1 MEHSTD
7 CGGSLVGALISHS
20 RFLEELG
27 WAALA
32 PEQGLIWGRKSQGPG
47 AVSKCREQ
55 DKPAACPEQTSSAN
69 LQSAHS
75 RPAWNVWADTEGRQE
90 SMDSKYRGNQ
100 PLPQDIVHWDKRHRI
115 PLKGPTQLEYL
126 TPRRRMAPGL

>member
-1 MEHSTD
+1 MEHSTA
-7 CGGSLVGALISHS
+7 CGGSLVGALISHP

-32 PEQGLIWGRKSQGPG
+32 PEQELIWVRKSQGSG

-55 DKPAACPEQTSSAN
+55 DKPAACPEQKTSAN

-75 RPAWNVWADTEGRQE
+75 SPAWNVWADTEGRQE
-90 SMDSKYRGNQ
+90 PMYSKYRGETGS
-100 PLPQDIVHWDKRHRI
+100 KRGTS
-115 PLKGPTQLEYL
+115 PS
-126 TPRRRMAPGL
+126 PRT